1 MRLFKKLI
9 WFGVFV
15 TLFGALAG
23 ALTIW
28 ALYSLYEPDLPDVEI
43 LKEVQLQQPLRI
55 YSQDDR
61 LIASIGEARRTPT
74 EFADIPQ
81 LVTSAFIAAEDARFY
96 EHPGVD
102 YQGIMRAGWQVLR
115 SGGEYGSGGSTIT
128 MQLAR
133 NFFLSPEVRI
143 ERKLKEIMLSLRIE
157 HALSKEEILALYLNK
172 IFFGHRAYGVAA
184 AAEVYYGKTLDE
196 LTLAEAAM
204 IAGLP
209 KAPSDLNPV
218 QNPKRAVERRNYVLA
233 RMLEEQFIDQ
243 EEFEQASN
251 AEDFAFVHD
260 PPVELEADY
269 VAEMVRREAEQML
282 GPEAITAGYRVY
294 TTLHSPLQEAAN
306 DSVRRELI
314 NYDRRHGYRGAEA
327 HLELPADDSSDARR
341 ALLNGFWPIAGH
353 LPALVVDSDGERA
366 ELLLSDGQ
374 LTELG
379 IDQVKWARRYISEN
393 QRGPTPKKVSDVL
406 KPGDVVRV
414 ARNDEGG
421 FELSQLPSVQ
431 GAVVAIDPEDGA
443 VRALVGGF
451 SFAQSKFNRAVQS
464 NRQPGSSFKPFVYS
478 AALEQGFTP
487 ASIVNDA
494 PLVYVDPW
502 LDKVWR
508 PQNDNEKFYGP
519 MRLRE
524 AMVLSRNLVSI
535 RVLEAIGINFAR
547 DYVLRFGFD
556 PAGVE
561 PNLSMALGTASAPP
575 IAMARGYA
583 VFANGGFLVTP
594 YVITR
599 IEGPTGEVVFTAAP
613 PLACR
618 DCPERLASDLLGLPD
633 QEDPALSTA
642 QTAAVADP
650 VAATVIDGAAD
661 GVTVADEHTP
671 VLAKRVIDA
680 RNAFLITS
688 MMRDVIKRGTGRGA
702 LVLGRNDL
710 AGKTGTTNEH
720 RDAWFSGFNEHLVTT
735 AWVGFDQFTSLGNGE
750 FGAKAALPIWIG
762 LMGKA
767 LDGVEESRLLP
778 PPGITTAR
786 VSKESGLLTWPGD
799 PVAMLE
805 YLREEDLE
813 RLGNASRQ
821 NASSTYEIF

>member
-1 MRLFKKLI
+1 M
-9 WFGVFV
+9 WFGVFS
-15 TLFGALAG
+15 TLFVALAG
-23 ALTIW
+23 ALTVW
-28 ALYSLYEPDLPDVEI
+28 VLYRTYEPELPDVEI

-55 YSQDDR
+55 YSLDDK
-61 LIASIGEARRTPT
+61 LVSSIGEARRSPVPF
-74 EFADIPQ
+74 EEIPERVRQ
-81 LVTSAFIAAEDARFY
+81 GFIATEDARFY

-102 YQGIMRAGWQVLR
+102 YQGILRAGWQVLR

-133 NFFLSPEVRI
+133 NFFLSPERRI

-184 AAEVYYGKTLDE
+184 AAEVYYGKKLDE
-196 LTLAEAAM
+196 LSLAESAM

-218 QNPKRAVERRNYVLA
+218 QNPTRAVERRNYVLA
-233 RMLEEQFIDQ
+233 RMLDEGFIDQ
-243 EEFEQASN
+243 GEFETATA

-269 VAEMVRREAEQML
+269 VAEMVRREAVQIL
-282 GPEAITAGYRVY
+282 GDEAITAGYRIY
-294 TTLHSPLQEAAN
+294 TTLLSPLQEAAN
-306 DSVRRELI
+306 DSVRKELI
-314 NYDRRHGYRGAEA
+314 AYDRRHGYRGPEA
-327 HLELPADDSSDARR
+327 HLEIPAAESGDDPRT
-341 ALLNGFWPIAGH
+341 LLNGFWAVAGH
-353 LPALVVDSDGERA
+353 LPALVTASDNERG

-374 LTELG
+374 LVELG
-379 IDQVKWARRYISEN
+379 LAEVKWARRYISEN

-406 KPGDVVRV
+406 KAGDVVRL
-414 ARNDEGG
+414 ARNEEGG
-421 FELSQLPSVQ
+421 FELSQLPAVQ
-431 GAVVAIDPEDGA
+431 GAIVSLDPENGA

-535 RVLEAIGINFAR
+535 RVLEAIGIQYGR
-547 DYVLRFGFD
+547 QYVLRFGFEPD
-556 PAGVE
+556 AVP
-561 PNLSMALGTASAPP
+561 PNLSLALGTASAPP

-583 VFANGGFLVTP
+583 VFANGGFLVSP
-594 YVITR
+594 HVISR
-599 IEGPTGEVVFTAAP
+599 IEGPTGEIVYTAAP

-618 DCPERLASDLLGLPD
+618 DCPERIASDLLGLPD
-633 QEDPALSTA
+633 AGNGESPDSTA
-642 QTAAVADP
+642 QTAPASDSVSSITGADP
-650 VAATVIDGAAD
+650 VDLS
-661 GVTVADEHTP
+661 P
-671 VLAKRVIDA
+671 VLADRIIDA

-688 MMRDVIKRGTGRGA
+688 MMRDVVKRGTGRGA
-702 LVLGRNDL
+702 MVLGRNDL

-720 RDAWFSGFNEHLVTT
+720 RDAWFSGFHDDLVTT

-762 LMGKA
+762 YMGKA
-767 LDGVEESRLLP
+767 LDGVPESRLIP
-778 PPGITTAR
+778 PAGITTAR

-805 YLREEDLE
+805 YMRKEDLE
-813 RLGNASRQ
+813 RLGTASRQ
-821 NASSTYEIF
+821 SSSSTYEIF

>member
-1 MRLFKKLI
+1 MWI
-9 WFGVFV
+9 GVFV

-23 ALTIW
+23 AISVW
-28 ALYSLYEPDLPDVEI
+28 VLYRLYEPDLPDVEI

-55 YSQDDR
+55 YSLDDR
-61 LIASIGEARRTPT
+61 LIASIGEARRNPTPF
-74 EFADIPQ
+74 ENIPEQ
-81 LVTSAFIAAEDARFY
+81 VAQAFIAAEDARFY

-102 YQGIMRAGWQVLR
+102 YQGILRAGWQVLR

-133 NFFLSPEVRI
+133 NFFLSPERRI

-157 HALSKEEILALYLNK
+157 HALSKQEILALYLNK
-172 IFFGHRAYGVAA
+172 IFFGHRAYGVSA
-184 AAEVYYGKTLDE
+184 AAEVYYGKTLEE
-196 LTLAEAAM
+196 LTLAESAM

-218 QNPKRAVERRNYVLA
+218 QNPARAVERRNYVLA
-233 RMLEEQFIDQ
+233 RMLEEGFIDQ
-243 EEFEQASN
+243 AAFEEATS
-251 AEDFAFVHD
+251 AADYAFVHD

-269 VAEMVRREAEQML
+269 VAEMVRREAEQRL

-294 TTLHSPLQEAAN
+294 TTVQAPLQEAAN
-306 DSVRRELI
+306 TAVRKELI
-314 NYDRRHGYRGAEA
+314 AYDRRHGFRGPEA

-341 ALLNGFWPIAGH
+341 ALLNGFWAIAGH
-353 LPALVVDSDGERA
+353 LPALVVASSDERG

-374 LTELG
+374 LVELG
-379 IDQVKWARRYISEN
+379 VEEVSWARRYISEN
-393 QRGPTPKKVSDVL
+393 QRGPTPRKVSDVL

-414 ARNDEGG
+414 ARNEEGG
-421 FELSQLPSVQ
+421 FELSQLPAVQ
-431 GAVVAIDPEDGA
+431 GAVVSIDPEDGA

-487 ASIVNDA
+487 ATIVNDA

-535 RVLEAIGINFAR
+535 RVLEAIGIPFAR
-547 DYVLRFGFD
+547 EYALRFGFEPD
-556 PAGVE
+556 AIP

-594 YVITR
+594 HVISR
-599 IEGPTGEVVFTAAP
+599 IEGPDGEVVYAATP
-613 PLACR
+613 ALACKE
-618 DCPERLASDLLGLPD
+618 CPERIASDLLGLPEPPSAD
-633 QEDPALSTA
+633 STA
-642 QTAAVADP
+642 QTAPAEDP
-650 VAATVIDGAAD
+650 EPAQLLDPSQQPI
-661 GVTVADEHTP
+661 DEHSP

-702 LVLGRNDL
+702 MVLGRNDL

-720 RDAWFSGFNEHLVTT
+720 RDAWFSGFNDHLVTT

-750 FGAKAALPIWIG
+750 FGAKAALPIWVG
-762 LMGKA
+762 FMGKA
-767 LDGVEESRLLP
+767 LDGVPESRLLP

-821 NASSTYEIF
+821 SASATYEIF